1 MKNMPL
7 LLLSIAL
14 LLMLAACG
22 GNSGNG
28 GNAADSGKESAVSPA
43 AAEEKVVIKASNF
56 SFDKKEYHLKKG
68 VPVQITFENES
79 GHHGILV
86 PELNLQLDEKN
97 NSQVIVPEQTG
108 TFRMTCAIFCGS
120 GHSQMSADIIVE

>member
-1 MKNMPL
+1 MKSTPL
-7 LLLSIAL
+7 FLLSIAL
-14 LLMLAACG
+14 LLVLAACG

-28 GNAADSGKESAVSPA
+28 GNAADSGKEISVSSA
-43 AAEEKVVIKASNF
+43 AAQEEIVIKATNF

-68 VPVQITFENES
+68 VPVKIVFENES
-79 GHHGILV
+79 GNHGVLV
-86 PELNLQLDEKN
+86 PELNLQLDGKN